1 MKALQWLCMFEG
13 VGNNQITDLIKR
25 VQTDSIGLSSQLQ
38 SNSSTTSAD
47 QRNHIGQM
55 WGKVLTL

>member
-25 VQTDSIGLSSQLQ
+25 VQ
-38 SNSSTTSAD
+38 SAD
-47 QRNHIGQM
+47 RLYWIIAPRQRT
-55 WGKVLTL
+55 WGIT